1 MGKNKKSRF
10 WVFEGSD
17 LINIT
22 VLTTSD
28 EPVIK
33 AKTPGNSG
41 ALIFKLVL
49 LRMANY
55 FVLMDAM
62 V

>member
-1 MGKNKKSRF
+1 MGKNKKYRF
-10 WVFEGSD
+10 WVFEGSG
-17 LINIT
+17 LINT
-22 VLTTSD
+22 TALTTSN

-33 AKTPGNSG
+33 VKTPGNSG
-41 ALIFKLVL
+41 VWIFKLVL

>member
-1 MGKNKKSRF
+1 MGKNKKGRF

-17 LINIT
+17 FINKT
-22 VLTTSD
+22 VLTTSN
-28 EPVIK
+28 EHVIK
-33 AKTPGNSG
+33 VKTPGNSG

-49 LRMANY
+49 LRKANY
-55 FVLMDAM
+55 FVLMDAK